1 MSQKTVLIAGASR
14 GLGLEFARQYSIAG
28 WKVLAG
34 VREPARATA
43 LMRVKGVELFP
54 LDVTSV
60 DSIADSAWLADEDP
74 LDLLLICAGLYGPDT
89 AGFLAPGAADFDA
102 VMRTNVLGPMR
113 LIQTF
118 GDQVAKAGGR
128 IAVLTSAMGSIAA
141 STRNSGLLYRASK
154 AAANMVVKCA
164 ALEYGPKGGTVVA
177 LHPGWVRTDMG
188 GSGADLDAYDSVRG
202 LRAVIEGLDA
212 KANGGF
218 FDWRG
223 EALPW

>member
-1 MSQKTVLIAGASR
+1 MTQKTVLIAGASR

-34 VREPARATA
+34 VREPARAVA

-54 LDVTSV
+54 LDVTSAG
-60 DSIADSAWLADEDP
+60 SLADSAWLADEDP
-74 LDLLLICAGLYGPDT
+74 LDLLLVCAGLYGPDT
-89 AGFLAPGAADFDA
+89 AGFLAPGDADFDA

-113 LIQTF
+113 VIQTF
-118 GDQVAKAGGR
+118 GDSVAKAGGR
-128 IAVLTSAMGSIAA
+128 IAVLSSAMGSIGA
-141 STRNSGLLYRASK
+141 STQTSGLLYRASK

-188 GSGADLDAYDSVRG
+188 GEGGELDAYTSVRG
-202 LRAVIEGLDA
+202 LRSVIEGLEA
-212 KANGGF
+212 QANGGF